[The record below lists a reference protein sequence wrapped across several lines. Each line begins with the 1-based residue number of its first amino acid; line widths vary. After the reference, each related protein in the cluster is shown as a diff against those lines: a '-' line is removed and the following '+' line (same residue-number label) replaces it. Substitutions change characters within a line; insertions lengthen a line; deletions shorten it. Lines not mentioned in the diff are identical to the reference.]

1 MMRDIIERFS
11 YRFRLWHRERREDLF
26 GSARLSDVKI
36 YSKSESVP
44 KMVVRHLSV
53 YFGGIII
60 ATGIGRIIVGFAF
73 PIFVILAVLLLFRTP
88 CRCQNIYW
96 RVESR
101 KKLVLRNATSSNQ
114 SLEPTAGRCEVSV

>member
-11 YRFRLWHRERREDLF
+11 YRFQLWHRERREDLF
-26 GSARLSDVKI
+26 GSARLPDVKI

-60 ATGIGRIIVGFAF
+60 ATGIGRIIVGFAPAAAF
-73 PIFVILAVLLLFRTP
+73 PIFVILAVLLLFWTLAGVRTF
-88 CRCQNIYW
+88 IG
-96 RVESR
+96 ELKAEKS
-101 KKLVLRNATSSNQ
+101 
-114 SLEPTAGRCEVSV
+114 